1 MTITQMFRRWLI
13 GWVIV
18 FGLFALLNG
27 ASFFAVVFG
36 YSFAALLVAFV
47 STLGHFSVR
56 EFLSKTESPS
66 SK

>member
-1 MTITQMFRRWLI
+1 MTITQLFRRWLI
-13 GWVIV
+13 GWGIL
-18 FGLFALLNG
+18 FGLSALLTTP
-27 ASFFAVVFG
+27 SFYLVVFG
-36 YSFAALLVAFV
+36 YSVGALLVAFV